1 MERSESHTVARSGT
15 VDKALAVLDVLHRA
29 RSPLALAE
37 LSRALGI
44 PKPTA
49 HRLLASLLAA
59 RLVEKHSDARYAL
72 GMGLVRLGL
81 GALAQDPI
89 VRAAEL
95 ELERAA
101 RELGETFFLV
111 KARAGRLVV
120 LSKVEGTGMLR
131 VAPDVG
137 AEVPVDVTASGRL
150 YMGLAPALLAGNASA
165 RRVSP
170 ALVKRAV
177 DRGYDVNDAE
187 WLPGLTVVAAP
198 ILSQKEL
205 QGCVACAGPAV
216 RLKGAALKRAISATC
231 GVAERV
237 SRSLG

>member
-1 MERSESHTVARSGT
+1 MERSGT
-15 VDKALAVLDVLHRA
+15 VDKALRILEVLHLARA
-29 RSPLALAE
+29 PLSLAQ
-37 LSRALGI
+37 LSRELAI
-44 PKPTA
+44 PKSTT

-59 RLVEKHSDARYAL
+59 TLVEQQADGRYAL
-72 GMGLVRLGL
+72 GIGLVRLGL
-81 GALAQDPI
+81 GALALDPI
-89 VRAAEL
+89 VRACEL

-150 YMGLAPALLAGNASA
+150 YMAFAPQLLAGNPTARGVSA
-165 RRVSP
+165 
-170 ALVKRAV
+170 AAVKRAHA
-177 DRGYDVNDAE
+177 RGYDVNEAE

-198 ILSQKEL
+198 ILLDGEL
-205 QGCVACAGPAV
+205 LGCVTCAGPAV
-216 RLKGAALKRAISATC
+216 RLGAVRLKA
-231 GVAERV
+231 
-237 SRSLG
+237 